1 LAGIADQS
9 PVDVP
14 GPETDY
20 FFFLATFFLATFFF
34 ATFFFA
40 AILDHLPGSDLGG
53 GVPNFSLGRC
63 WPPP

>member
-1 LAGIADQS
+1 
-9 PVDVP
+9 VP

-20 FFFLATFFLATFFF
+20 FFFLATFFLATFFL

-40 AILDHLPGSDLGG
+40 AILDHLPGSDLVG
-53 GVPNFSLGRC
+53 GVPNFSLGHC